1 MKRAVCLVILIFLV
15 QSVRA
20 IPGMELYSEPDALSK
35 IDMAM
40 HVGAIPAETA
50 LLYKVMALTGTGE
63 LPQELQSETPVFC
76 GTPLMDEL
84 SQKWQTLPVSLKHD
98 ITTCLP
104 EARLFDMQR
113 VDSAFVTAFTNL
125 YPSLNKHMKSKKNG
139 NHFVLYYS
147 TDGSN
152 AVSSVKYVKR
162 VAKVLERSYKKIK
175 KMYGKTPK
183 NPDPMP
189 VFFIER
195 EYGAC
200 TYVGPSGNPPT
211 APSYITM
218 ERDLDQK
225 DRADFKNYGKRL
237 TDAVPCHEYFHA
249 VQNNI
254 DATEGKFM
262 KESSSSWIEG
272 VLYRNNKLY
281 VVFRVPLVYSHPNWP
296 LWYGSGYQGTLFQRF
311 CQEHFNSTTMNAAM
325 WKKCEETAGDNGMAA
340 ITAVLTDKGS
350 TWPEAIKEYGAKNFF
365 TRYWDYKKMKD
376 LWPAMPKSGEHNSYG
391 VEPTDLDTLYELGS
405 WYVVFNPPAA
415 AGDLKKGNELLV
427 KFKQV
432 TGTTKA
438 TLLMET
444 KNRNYDMFDIPTDS
458 TDANGYYEYM
468 AEGFGKKYKKAVL
481 MVQSRTSTGS
491 DLNTKSCKYAAASPD
506 ITLQSF
512 EAMPGSLGPG
522 QNSTLTLTFDVKGCW
537 NTLDYPLKYKMHIKG
552 PGKVTDGVTDLVI
565 QVRNG
570 DTQKQN
576 LYFYSGYGSG
586 YTPGTYHLGIQFVF
600 GSTKKMTSKT
610 DIQWTS
616 VTLVEVDNAVAEGET
631 GHALPAVTIE

>member
-1 MKRAVCLVILIFLV
+1 MKRTACLVILAFLV
-15 QSVRA
+15 QSVLA

-35 IDMAM
+35 IDMAL

-50 LLYKVMALTGTGE
+50 LLYKVIAYTGKGT
-63 LPQELQSETPVFC
+63 LPQELKSETPVFC

-84 SQKWQTLPVSLKHD
+84 SQKWRTLPSSLKRD
-98 ITTCLP
+98 IATYLP
-104 EARLFDMQR
+104 EASLLDMQQ

-125 YPSLNKHMKSKKNG
+125 YPSLDKHMKSKKKKN
-139 NHFVLYYS
+139 NFVLYYTTS
-147 TDGSN
+147 GPN
-152 AVSSVKYVKR
+152 AVSSVDYVKK

-175 KMYGKTPK
+175 KMYGKKAK
-183 NPDPMP
+183 NDDPMP

-225 DRADFKNYGKRL
+225 TRVGYDKYGKQL
-237 TDAVPCHEYFHA
+237 VDAVPCHEYFHA
-249 VQNNI
+249 VQNNF

-281 VVFRVPLVYSHPNWP
+281 VVFRVPLVYNQPHWP

-311 CQEHFNSTTMNAAM
+311 CQEHFRSTSMNSAM
-325 WKKCEETAGDNGMAA
+325 WKKCAETAGDNGMAA

-350 TWPEAIKEYGAKNFF
+350 TWPEAIKEYGSKNFF

-376 LWPAMPKSGEHNSYG
+376 HWPAMKTAGKHDSYG
-391 VEPTDLDTLYELGS
+391 VEPTDLAALYELGS
-405 WYVVFNPPAA
+405 HYVVFNPPAS

-432 TGTTKA
+432 AGTSKA

-444 KNRNYDMFDIPTDS
+444 KKRNFDMFDIPTDS

-468 AEGFGKKYKKAVL
+468 ASGFGKKYSKAVL
-481 MVQSRTSTGS
+481 MIQSRASTGS
-491 DLNTKSCKYAAASPD
+491 DLNEKKCKYAAACPD
-506 ITLQSF
+506 IKLQSF
-512 EAMPGSLGPG
+512 VASPGSLGPG

-537 NTLDYPLKYKMHIKG
+537 NTMDYPLKYKMHIKG

-565 QVRNG
+565 QVRNR
-570 DTQKQN
+570 DAQTQN

-586 YTPGTYHLGIQFVF
+586 YTPGTYHLGVQFVF

-610 DIQWTS
+610 DIEWTS
-616 VTLVEVDNAVAEGET
+616 VTLVPVDNAVAEGET
-631 GHALPAVTIE
+631 GDALPMLSVE